1 MTILRLGGT
10 LTAKTKHKQNQ
21 NQYNNTK
28 QTQGKNT
35 MNTKYNMRKRP
46 LQ

>member
-21 NQYNNTK
+21 YNNSK